1 MNKLDI
7 VNEELVVQ
15 EYVVGVEYVVDFFSY
30 EGNHVVCDICRYK
43 RLIMEI

>member
-15 EYVVGVEYVVDFFSY
+15 EYVVGVEYVVDFS
-30 EGNHVVCDICRYK
+30 VMKV
-43 RLIMEI
+43 IM